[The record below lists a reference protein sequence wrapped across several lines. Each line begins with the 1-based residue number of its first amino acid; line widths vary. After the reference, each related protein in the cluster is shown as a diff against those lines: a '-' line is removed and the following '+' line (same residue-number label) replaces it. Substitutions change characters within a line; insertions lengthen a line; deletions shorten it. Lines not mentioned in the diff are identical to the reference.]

1 MQLRKKTLNKLA
13 SILVLNF
20 FLVGCATVTP
30 NKIQDD
36 KSSYDATTP
45 KQYDKDN
52 GGLISFVGD
61 DALITR
67 QARER
72 YNNLIKMYRIK
83 FKKEKAID
91 LVEDSGV
98 KPYKDNFGN
107 ELFLISSEHLVY
119 FGVLNSWLKEKVPA
133 DNIIDKTIDKINN

>member
-1 MQLRKKTLNKLA
+1 MKKLA
-13 SILVLNF
+13 SILALNF
-20 FLVGCATVTP
+20 IFIGCATVTP

-52 GGLISFVGD
+52 GGLISFLGD

-91 LVEDSGV
+91 LVEDSGI
-98 KPYKDNFGN
+98 KSYKDSFGN
-107 ELFLISSEHLVY
+107 ELFLINSEHLVY
-119 FGVLNSWLKEKVPA
+119 FGVLNSWLKEKVPQ
-133 DNIIDKTIDKINN
+133 DNILDKTIDKINN

>member
-1 MQLRKKTLNKLA
+1 MNKLA
-13 SILVLNF
+13 SILALNF
-20 FLVGCATVTP
+20 LLVGCATVTP

-91 LVEDSGV
+91 LTEDAGIT
-98 KPYKDNFGN
+98 PYKDNFGN
-107 ELFLISSEHLVY
+107 ELFLIDSEHLVY
-119 FGVLNSWLKEKVPA
+119 FGVMNSWLKEKVPQ
-133 DNIIDKTIDKINN
+133 DNILDKTIDKINN

>member
-1 MQLRKKTLNKLA
+1 MKKLA
-13 SILVLNF
+13 SILALNF
-20 FLVGCATVTP
+20 LFIGCATVTP

-52 GGLISFVGD
+52 GGLISFLGD

-91 LVEDSGV
+91 LNEDSGI

-107 ELFLISSEHLVY
+107 ELFLINSEHLVY

>member
-1 MQLRKKTLNKLA
+1 MKKLA
-13 SILVLNF
+13 SILALNF
-20 FLVGCATVTP
+20 VFIGCATVTP

-98 KPYKDNFGN
+98 KLYKDNFGN
-107 ELFLISSEHLVY
+107 ELFLIDSEHLVY
-119 FGVLNSWLKEKVPA
+119 FGVMNSWLKEKVSQ
-133 DNIIDKTIDKINN
+133 DSVIDKTIDRINN

>member
-1 MQLRKKTLNKLA
+1 MNKLV
-13 SILVLNF
+13 SILALNF
-20 FLVGCATVTP
+20 IFIGCATVTP

-91 LVEDSGV
+91 LIEDAGIT
-98 KPYKDNFGN
+98 PYKDNFGN

-119 FGVLNSWLKEKVPA
+119 FGVMNSWLKEKVPQ

>member
-1 MQLRKKTLNKLA
+1 LKKFA
-13 SILVLNF
+13 SVLVLNL
-20 FLVGCATVTP
+20 FLIGCATVTP
-30 NKIQDD
+30 DKIQDE

-45 KQYDKDN
+45 KQYNKDN

-61 DALITR
+61 DALITS

-72 YNNLIKMYRIK
+72 YNNLISMYRIK

-91 LVEDSGV
+91 LKEDSGIKV
-98 KPYKDNFGN
+98 YKDNFN
-107 ELFLISSEHLVY
+107 NDLYLIDSEHLVY
-119 FGVLNSWLKEKVPA
+119 FGVLNSWLKEKVPQ

>member
-1 MQLRKKTLNKLA
+1 LKNLA
-13 SILVLNF
+13 SILAINF
-20 FLVGCATVTP
+20 IFIGCVTVTP
-30 NKIQDD
+30 DKIQDD

-91 LVEDSGV
+91 LVEDSGI

-107 ELFLISSEHLVY
+107 ELFLIDSEHLVY
-119 FGVLNSWLKEKVPA
+119 FGVLNSWLKEKVSQ
-133 DNIIDKTIDKINN
+133 DNILDKTIDKINN

>member
-1 MQLRKKTLNKLA
+1 LNKLA
-13 SILVLNF
+13 SILALNF
-20 FLVGCATVTP
+20 LFIGCATVTP

-52 GGLISFVGD
+52 GGLISFLGD
-61 DALITR
+61 NALITR

-91 LVEDSGV
+91 LNEDSGV
-98 KPYKDNFGN
+98 KSYKDNFGN
-107 ELFLISSEHLVY
+107 ELFLIDSEHLVY

>member
-1 MQLRKKTLNKLA
+1 MKKFA
-13 SILVLNF
+13 SVLVLNF
-20 FLVGCATVTP
+20 FLIGCATVTP
-30 NKIQDD
+30 NKIEDD

-52 GGLISFVGD
+52 GGLISFIGD
-61 DALITR
+61 SALITS

-83 FKKEKAID
+83 FRKEKAIE
-91 LVEDSGV
+91 LNEDSGI

-107 ELFLISSEHLVY
+107 KLFLIDSEHLVY
-119 FGVLNSWLKEKVPA
+119 FGVMNSWLKEKIPQ
-133 DNIIDKTIDKINN
+133 DNILDKTIDKINN

>member
-1 MQLRKKTLNKLA
+1 MKKFA
-13 SILVLNF
+13 SVLVLNF
-20 FLVGCATVTP
+20 FLIGCATVTP
-30 NKIQDD
+30 NKIEDD
-36 KSSYDATTP
+36 KSSYDASTP
-45 KQYDKDN
+45 KQYQKDN

-91 LVEDSGV
+91 LVEDSGI
-98 KPYKDNFGN
+98 KPYKDSFGN
-107 ELFLISSEHLVY
+107 ELFLINSEHLVY

>member
-1 MQLRKKTLNKLA
+1 LKKFA
-13 SILVLNF
+13 SVLVLNF
-20 FLVGCATVTP
+20 FLIGCATVTP
-30 NKIQDD
+30 NKIEDD
-36 KSSYDATTP
+36 KSSYDASTP
-45 KQYDKDN
+45 KQYQKDN

-91 LVEDSGV
+91 LVEDSGI
-98 KPYKDNFGN
+98 KPYKDSFGN
-107 ELFLISSEHLVY
+107 ELFLINSEHLVY

>member
-1 MQLRKKTLNKLA
+1 L
-13 SILVLNF
+13 I
-20 FLVGCATVTP
+20 GCATVTP
-30 NKIQDD
+30 DKIQDE

-61 DALITR
+61 DALITS

-72 YNNLIKMYRIK
+72 YNNLISMYRIK

-91 LVEDSGV
+91 LKEDSGIKV
-98 KPYKDNFGN
+98 YKDNFN
-107 ELFLISSEHLVY
+107 NSLYLIDSEHLVY
-119 FGVLNSWLKEKVPA
+119 FGVLNSWLKEKIPQ

>member
-1 MQLRKKTLNKLA
+1 MNKLA

-20 FLVGCATVTP
+20 LLVGCVTVTP

-52 GGLISFVGD
+52 GGLISFIGD
-61 DALITR
+61 DALITS
-67 QARER
+67 QARAR

-91 LVEDSGV
+91 LTEDAGIT
-98 KPYKDNFGN
+98 PYKDNFGN

-119 FGVLNSWLKEKVPA
+119 FGVMNSWLKEKVPQ

>member
-1 MQLRKKTLNKLA
+1 MNKLA
-13 SILVLNF
+13 SILALNF
-20 FLVGCATVTP
+20 LLVGCATVTP

-107 ELFLISSEHLVY
+107 ELFLINSEHLVY
-119 FGVLNSWLKEKVPA
+119 FGVMNSWLKEKVPQ
-133 DNIIDKTIDKINN
+133 DNILDKTIDKINN

>member
-1 MQLRKKTLNKLA
+1 MNKLA

-91 LVEDSGV
+91 LIEDAGIT
-98 KPYKDNFGN
+98 PYKDNFGN

-119 FGVLNSWLKEKVPA
+119 FGVMNSWLKEKVPQ
-133 DNIIDKTIDKINN
+133 DNILDKTIDKINN

>member
-1 MQLRKKTLNKLA
+1 MKKLA
-13 SILVLNF
+13 SILALNF
-20 FLVGCATVTP
+20 LFVGCVTVTP

-45 KQYDKDN
+45 KQYNKDN

-91 LVEDSGV
+91 LIEDSGI
-98 KPYKDNFGN
+98 KTYKDNFGN
-107 ELFLISSEHLVY
+107 ELFLIDSEHLVY
-119 FGVLNSWLKEKVPA
+119 FGVLNSWLKEKVPQ

>member
-1 MQLRKKTLNKLA
+1 LKKLA
-13 SILVLNF
+13 SILALNF
-20 FLVGCATVTP
+20 LFIGCATVTP
-30 NKIQDD
+30 DKIQDD

-91 LVEDSGV
+91 LNEDSGI
-98 KPYKDNFGN
+98 KPYKDNFAN
-107 ELFLISSEHLVY
+107 ELYLIDSEHLVY
-119 FGVLNSWLKEKVPA
+119 FGVLNSWLKEKVSQ
-133 DNIIDKTIDKINN
+133 DNIIDKALDKVN

>member
-1 MQLRKKTLNKLA
+1 MKKLA

-20 FLVGCATVTP
+20 LFIGCATVTP

-91 LVEDSGV
+91 LNEDSGV

-107 ELFLISSEHLVY
+107 ELFLIDSEHLVY
-119 FGVLNSWLKEKVPA
+119 FGVLNSWLKEKVPQ
-133 DNIIDKTIDKINN
+133 DNILDKTIDKINN

>member
-1 MQLRKKTLNKLA
+1 LKKLA
-13 SILVLNF
+13 SILALNF
-20 FLVGCATVTP
+20 LFIGCATVTP

-52 GGLISFVGD
+52 GGLISFIGD

-91 LVEDSGV
+91 LNEDSGV

-107 ELFLISSEHLVY
+107 ELFLIDSEHLVY
-119 FGVLNSWLKEKVPA
+119 FGVLNSWLKEKVA
-133 DNIIDKTIDKINN
+133 QDNILDKTIDKINN

>member
-1 MQLRKKTLNKLA
+1 
-13 SILVLNF
+13 
-20 FLVGCATVTP
+20 VTP
-30 NKIQDD
+30 DKIQDD

-52 GGLISFVGD
+52 GGLISFIGD

-91 LVEDSGV
+91 LVEDSGI
-98 KPYKDNFGN
+98 KPYKDNFAN
-107 ELFLISSEHLVY
+107 ELFLIDSEHLVY

-133 DNIIDKTIDKINN
+133 DNILDKTIDKINN

>member
-1 MQLRKKTLNKLA
+1 LKKFA
-13 SILVLNF
+13 SALVLNF
-20 FLVGCATVTP
+20 LIIGCATVTP
-30 NKIQDD
+30 NKIEDD

-67 QARER
+67 RARER
-72 YNNLIKMYRIK
+72 YNNLIEMYKIK

-91 LVEDSGV
+91 LKEDSGI
-98 KPYKDNFGN
+98 KPYKDSFGN
-107 ELFLISSEHLVY
+107 ELFLIDSEHLVY
-119 FGVLNSWLKEKVPA
+119 FGVLNSWLKEKVSQ
-133 DNIIDKTIDKINN
+133 DNIIDKVIDKVN

>member
-1 MQLRKKTLNKLA
+1 MKKLA
-13 SILVLNF
+13 SILALNF
-20 FLVGCATVTP
+20 LFIGCATVTP

-91 LVEDSGV
+91 LVEDSGI
-98 KPYKDNFGN
+98 KSYKDSFGN
-107 ELFLISSEHLVY
+107 ELFLINSEHLVY
-119 FGVLNSWLKEKVPA
+119 FGVLNSWLKEKVPQ
-133 DNIIDKTIDKINN
+133 DNILDKTIDKINN

>member
-1 MQLRKKTLNKLA
+1 
-13 SILVLNF
+13 
-20 FLVGCATVTP
+20 VTP

-52 GGLISFVGD
+52 GGLISFIGD

-91 LVEDSGV
+91 LNEDSGI
-98 KPYKDNFGN
+98 KPYKDNFSN
-107 ELFLISSEHLVY
+107 ELFLIDSEHLVY
-119 FGVLNSWLKEKVPA
+119 FAVLNGWLKEKVSQ
-133 DNIIDKTIDKINN
+133 DNIIDKVLDKTN

>member
-1 MQLRKKTLNKLA
+1 MNKLA

-20 FLVGCATVTP
+20 LFIGCATVTP

-45 KQYDKDN
+45 KQYDRDN
-52 GGLISFVGD
+52 GGLNSFVGD

-107 ELFLISSEHLVY
+107 ELFLIDSEHLVY
-119 FGVLNSWLKEKVPA
+119 FGVLNSWLKEKVSQ
-133 DNIIDKTIDKINN
+133 DNILDKTIDKINN